1 MIMATFYYKLIT
13 NSLFCNKKRLIIA
26 YILIF
31 IAFLI
36 LLFIGRKEIENKIV
50 LLIFMSTCIFGAYKT
65 YKINDFNYLTY
76 NCDLKSYDYY
86 SLKRNKICYHETF
99 NKLLSD
105 KINSNELGI
114 VSTKKIDNF
123 LLNFNKEFISKL
135 KEDITFERFN
145 DYFINSKGNRTT
157 GQLFY
162 TQYRNSL
169 IKIVKDFL
177 INTNKLEG
185 ISNENISSLMSE
197 LTNLKNLNFDSTKGL
212 HYDDKFIID
221 FLENNYKQKLT
232 TEQEYSVSEQIKKIE
247 LKRISKTQFYK
258 VLEKTSIDLL
268 KVQLTKENQEELKSF
283 VGNLFTTKIKC
294 NFSYDS
300 NITKLNFIDSEN
312 IKPFIMAMR
321 YLQDKTMINL
331 FNIDLIRTLDLTI
344 KNDSIT
350 SDSNKRISFI
360 KSITYQKLTPK
371 QIKNIDNILLNLQK
385 THI

>member
-65 YKINDFNYLTY
+65 FKINDFNYLTY

-86 SLKRNKICYHETF
+86 SLKRNKICYNETF
-99 NKLLSD
+99 NKLLLN

-114 VSTKKIDNF
+114 ESTKKIDNF
-123 LLNFNKEFISKL
+123 LLNFNNEFISKL

-145 DYFINSKGNRTT
+145 DYFTNSKGKKTT

-162 TQYRNSL
+162 VQYRSSL
-169 IKIVKDFL
+169 IKIIKD
-177 INTNKLEG
+177 IIIKTNRLEDV
-185 ISNENISSLMSE
+185 SNETISSFMSE
-197 LTNLKNLNFDSTKGL
+197 LTNHKNLNFDSDKGL
-212 HYDDKFIID
+212 HYDDKLVFK
-221 FLENNYKQKLT
+221 FLENNNKQKPT
-232 TEQEYSVSEQIKKIE
+232 IEQENPVSKQIKQIE

-258 VLEKTSIDLL
+258 VLEKTSIDIL

-294 NFSYDS
+294 NFSYNS

-331 FNIDLIRTLDLTI
+331 FNIDLIRNLDLTI

-371 QIKNIDNILLNLQK
+371 QIKNIDNILLNFQK